1 MTLKDKI
8 CFVTGSSKGIGK
20 ETAKLFAQNGATV
33 IITGKD
39 EKKIFAVLD
48 ELNNISDN
56 NHFAIS
62 GDISDMLFLKK
73 TYRLIFEKY
82 RRLDVLVNNA
92 GILKDALIGMISTE
106 MVDNIIAVNQKSV
119 IYNLQFAARLM
130 QRLKSGSI
138 INVSSIVGSKGNAGQ
153 LIYSSTKAAIIGIT
167 YSASKEL
174 AKDNIRVNAV
184 APGLVNTDMIKS
196 IAPDKM
202 NKLKNSIL
210 LGRIAEPIDVAKTIL
225 FFASDYSTY
234 VTGQVLGVDGGMII

>member
-62 GDISDMLFLKK
+62 GDISDILFLKK